1 MVTDGEAPF
10 RARIQR
16 QGVSWVVAVATETS
30 RSSAKGLLT
39 MGPICAILEWRWPS
53 VLRTGQ
59 AASLIWVLAIA
70 TRARAR
76 GTGDRDGPVEE
87 GKGRPGAANG
97 TPRRPLGP
105 RLFDYR
111 PSILATM

>member
-1 MVTDGEAPF
+1 MGRRGRDRNVPIQCEGVINDGTDLRNIGM
-10 RARIQR
+10 
-16 QGVSWVVAVATETS
+16 AVAI
-30 RSSAKGLLT
+30 SAQNRPGRLVDL
-39 MGPICAILEWRWPS
+39 GARH
-53 VLRTGQ
+53 R
-59 AASLIWVLAIA
+59 A
-70 TRARAR
+70 RARAR